1 MKNAKKNSFFEFSR
15 ARGVKMAAMYMSIRK
30 GYWDCQSS
38 LYPTPNGPFFVL
50 VMIKLVIKL
59 REVQF
64 GL

>member
-1 MKNAKKNSFFEFSR
+1 MLKKFIFRIFPGTWSE
-15 ARGVKMAAMYMSIRK
+15 KLAAMYMSIRK

-38 LYPTPNGPFFVL
+38 LYPTPNGPLFVL

>member
-1 MKNAKKNSFFEFSR
+1 
-15 ARGVKMAAMYMSIRK
+15 MAAMYMSIRK
-30 GYWDCQSS
+30 GYWDCQSF

-64 GL
+64 GP

>member
-1 MKNAKKNSFFEFSR
+1 MAHTHPKNTQVPPP
-15 ARGVKMAAMYMSIRK
+15 GKMAAMYMSIRK